1 MSSALPETVSP
12 RRPLLLIVDDEESVR
27 TSMEV
32 VFSERFDLLMAATGT
47 EAIRKLLEAA
57 PNLMVLDLR
66 MPGIDGLQVLER
78 AKTMDP
84 DIEVIVVTAVNEM
97 STAIAAMRAGAFT
110 YVVKPF
116 DMDDLQTQMYR
127 ALTKHRLN
135 LENRRFIET
144 LSQENRRLRV
154 QQNRLTRELEQA
166 THALH
171 ETQDELFQASRLAT
185 LGETAASL
193 SHEIQNPLTVISSY
207 FQLIRM
213 DPDRPIAPYLGRME
227 REVERLSRLARG
239 LMRLATPQ
247 AQPGHPVDLNR
258 LVEEALTLIQAKAN
272 VQKVALVHSLA
283 PRSLVV
289 LADPDRIL
297 QFLLNLLLNACQAM
311 PDGGR
316 LTATTARRASS
327 PERPDSPA
335 ESPEAPVSTP
345 DAAVVTVSDTGHGI
359 APEHLPKIFEPF
371 FTTKGAGAGT
381 GLGLAVVARIV
392 KELGGT
398 ITVESRVG
406 EGTTFTVTLPSAPPA
421 A

>member
-1 MSSALPETVSP
+1 
-12 RRPLLLIVDDEESVR
+12 
-27 TSMEV
+27 
-32 VFSERFDLLMAATGT
+32 
-47 EAIRKLLEAA
+47 
-57 PNLMVLDLR
+57 
-66 MPGIDGLQVLER
+66 
-78 AKTMDP
+78 MDP
-84 DIEVIVVTAVNEM
+84 D
-97 STAIAAMRAGAFT
+97 S
-110 YVVKPF
+110 
-116 DMDDLQTQMYR
+116 
-127 ALTKHRLN
+127 
-135 LENRRFIET
+135 
-144 LSQENRRLRV
+144 
-154 QQNRLTRELEQA
+154 
-166 THALH
+166 
-171 ETQDELFQASRLAT
+171 
-185 LGETAASL
+185 
-193 SHEIQNPLTVISSY
+193 
-207 FQLIRM
+207 
-213 DPDRPIAPYLGRME
+213 PIAPYLGRME

-272 VQKVALVHSLA
+272 VQKVTLVYSLA

-316 LTATTARRASS
+316 LTVTTARRASS

-371 FTTKGAGAGT
+371 FTTKGAEAGT
-381 GLGLAVVARIV
+381 GLGLTLAARIV

>member
-12 RRPLLLIVDDEESVR
+12 RRPLLLVVDDEEGVR
-27 TSMEV
+27 TSMELM
-32 VFSERFDLLMAATGT
+32 FSERFDLLMAATGT

-193 SHEIQNPLTVISSY
+193 SDEIQNPLTVISSY

-297 QFLLNLLLNACQAM
+297 QFLLNLFLNACQAM

-316 LTATTARRASS
+316 LTVTTTRRASS
-327 PERPDSPA
+327 PERSDSPA

-398 ITVESRVG
+398 ISVESRIG
-406 EGTTFTVTLPSAPPA
+406 EGTTFTVTLPCAPPA